1 MSQFSRRG
9 LLKTGAAAGVI
20 AATGLPAKSA
30 AKRGGKLR
38 MGLNGANTSDSFD
51 GRTHSDQFMIH
62 MGHGTVF
69 DCLTEVTAAGELWA
83 NWLKA
88 GKPVRMPK
96 HGRLTCAKV

>member
-1 MSQFSRRG
+1 MSQLSRRG

-69 DCLTEVTAAGELWA
+69 DCLTEVTASGELVGELA
-83 NWLKA
+83 EN
-88 GKPVRMPK
+88 
-96 HGRLTCAKV
+96 

>member
-38 MGLNGANTSDSFD
+38 MGLMV
-51 GRTHSDQFMIH
+51 RTHQ
-62 MGHGTVF
+62 TVS
-69 DCLTEVTAAGELWA
+69 TA
-83 NWLKA
+83 
-88 GKPVRMPK
+88 
-96 HGRLTCAKV
+96 GRIRINS